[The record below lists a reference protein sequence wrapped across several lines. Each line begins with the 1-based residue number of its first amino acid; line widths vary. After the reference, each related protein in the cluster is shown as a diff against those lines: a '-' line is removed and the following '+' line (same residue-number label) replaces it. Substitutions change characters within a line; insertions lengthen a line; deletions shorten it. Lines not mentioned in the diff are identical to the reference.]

1 MFVSQWWV
9 AAVASGAM
17 GVCLGATPAA
27 VPFCPAQVQFSAASR
42 ADPPEGFDLKAPC
55 SGESCV
61 DPTRLIEVPK
71 GWAATIKPQK
81 LDLEGAGFSYGPP
94 NELGQLKPEI
104 DVRRGI
110 SHETT
115 SFDTGTAPYRGY
127 WLECDYGKGLVHLSR
142 QLPDG
147 LKQCTVT
154 YSPAVGNGT
163 PRVSMQ
169 CK

>member
-1 MFVSQWWV
+1 
-9 AAVASGAM
+9 
-17 GVCLGATPAA
+17 
-27 VPFCPAQVQFSAASR
+27 
-42 ADPPEGFDLKAPC
+42 
-55 SGESCV
+55 
-61 DPTRLIEVPK
+61 VPK
-71 GWAATIKPQK
+71 GWAVTIKPQK

-110 SHETT
+110 SYETT
-115 SFDTGTAPYRGY
+115 SFDAGTAPYRGY
-127 WLECDYGKGLVHLSR
+127 WLECDYGKGLAHLSR

-154 YSPAVGNGT
+154 SSPAVGNGT
-163 PRVSMQ
+163 PRVSVQ